1 MIINKDKISSV
12 KDLQQF
18 MEDQEKSM
26 NTIFRG
32 VTKCER
38 QLVPKIGWLSL
49 EGGSLQHVEKRL
61 IKLFKEAAIPYL
73 TFTPRNCW
81 EWLALAQHYG
91 LPTRLLDWTTNP
103 LVAAY
108 FAVEKEHTGDS
119 AIYVYSSSKTV
130 DSDKML
136 DPFSVTEV
144 LKYRPPHL
152 SPRIVAQSGL
162 FTIHP
167 EPTTPFDDSNLTK
180 LIIESSARRKMKQM
194 LYKLGISYKVLYPGL
209 EGLAVD
215 LRWLHT
221 DSHG

>member
-1 MIINKDKISSV
+1 MITNKDKISSI
-12 KDLQQF
+12 KGLHQYI
-18 MEDQEKSM
+18 EDQEESM

-32 VTKCER
+32 VTKCEH
-38 QLVPKIGWLSL
+38 QLVPKIGWLSIK
-49 EGGSLQHVEKRL
+49 GGSLQSVEKRL
-61 IKLFKEAAIPYL
+61 IKLFEESAIPYL
-73 TFTPRNCW
+73 TFTPRNKW
-81 EWLALAQHYG
+81 EWLALAQHHG

-167 EPTTPFDDSNLTK
+167 EPTTPFDSPNLTK
-180 LIIESSARRKMKQM
+180 LIIESSARRKMKKM

-221 DSHG
+221 DSH